1 MSAVERGFET
11 AQLST
16 RHWVLTSSN
25 GEQQRVD
32 GPGVVGRFPLFREGG
47 WREDKQA
54 DASGR
59 IATGAQSD
67 GLFVY
72 QSMSGRGPM
81 VSFEG
86 EIALVPGSIEK
97 PLGDEF
103 RIRVARFPL
112 GLEADEFL
120 I

>member
-1 MSAVERGFET
+1 MSAAERGFET

-16 RHWVLTSSN
+16 RHWVLTTAD
-25 GEQQRVD
+25 GEQERVD

-54 DASGR
+54 DATGR
-59 IATGAQSD
+59 IARGAQSE

-86 EIALVPGSIEK
+86 EIALVPGSIEE
-97 PLGDEF
+97 PRGDEF
-103 RIRVARFPL
+103 RIRVERFPL
-112 GLEADEFL
+112 GLEPDEF
-120 I
+120 II